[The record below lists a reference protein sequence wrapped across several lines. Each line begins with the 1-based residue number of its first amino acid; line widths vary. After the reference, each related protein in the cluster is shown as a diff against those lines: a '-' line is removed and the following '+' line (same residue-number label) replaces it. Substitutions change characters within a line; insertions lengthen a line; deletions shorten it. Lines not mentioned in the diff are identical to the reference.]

1 VETSTKVRSL
11 SEHPED
17 LDLARR
23 LVAGEQQ
30 LFTHFFEMY
39 FPRVYRFALSRLDGD
54 VDAAEE
60 VTQRT
65 LCRAVRK
72 LALYRGEASLITW
85 LCQICRNEIS
95 DFVAA
100 RARHLARFVEVDD
113 DSQVRAAVESVPAPE
128 AYDPL
133 ESVARSDRSR
143 LVQVVL
149 DDLPARYGDVL
160 EWKYVEGLRVD
171 EIARRLEVTAL
182 AAESM
187 LARARRSFRDA
198 WRKLAGDWL
207 SDAEENPT

>member
-1 VETSTKVRSL
+1 MRSL
-11 SEHPED
+11 SEHPDD
-17 LDLARR
+17 LSLARR
-23 LVAGEQQ
+23 LAAGERQ
-30 LFTHFFEMY
+30 LFTYFFELY
-39 FPRVYRFALSRLDGD
+39 FPRVYRFALSRLDRD

-72 LALYRGEASLITW
+72 LALYRGEASLTTW
-85 LCQICRNEIS
+85 LCQICRNELS
-95 DFVAA
+95 DFTAA
-100 RARHLARFVEVDD
+100 RARHLARFVDVDD
-113 DSQVRAAVESVPAPE
+113 DPEVRAVLESIPASD
-128 AYDPL
+128 AHDPL

-143 LVQVVL
+143 LVQGVL

-182 AAESM
+182 AAEST
-187 LARARRSFRDA
+187 LARARRSFREA
-198 WRKLAGDWL
+198 WRELAGDRL

>member
-1 VETSTKVRSL
+1 METSTKVTSL

-17 LDLARR
+17 LNLARR
-23 LVAGEQQ
+23 LAAGEKQ
-30 LFTHFFEMY
+30 LFTYFFEMY

-85 LCQICRNEIS
+85 LCRICRNELS
-95 DFVAA
+95 DFTSG
-100 RARHLARFVEVDD
+100 RARHLARFVGVDD
-113 DSQVRAAVESVPAPE
+113 DPEVRAVVESIPASDVH
-128 AYDPL
+128 DPL
-133 ESVARSDRSR
+133 ESVARSDRSH

-149 DDLPARYGDVL
+149 DELPARYGEVL